1 MQDKANAM
9 SRSTIIM
16 SHVSNLRLEDLPD
29 VEPYMI
35 SKLKRAGIQSVLDL
49 AVSIPI
55 ELAGGGDY
63 IIDDENS
70 AITSDIE
77 TISQLVGKAKKALID
92 SGALSKEFCTA
103 EEFLERR
110 NSLVRFTTGSMKL
123 DSFLKG
129 GIESQAI
136 TEIAGEFGSGKSQLC
151 HTLCVTAV
159 ANNTIKEKK
168 ERRGDFGR
176 NNNSIIFIDTENTFR
191 PERIHQIAEGRG
203 LEPEEIMK
211 KVFVCKIYNSAHLEA
226 IIKNLGRSIE
236 QYKAKLVIIDSIIS
250 LHRAEFPGRETLAE
264 RQQRL
269 NGMLHRLIRLAEIY
283 NVAVVLTNQ
292 VQSQPDSFFGGI
304 GGGDPTR
311 AAGGNIMGHASTY
324 RIFLRKAG
332 RDRIAIMVD
341 SPHHAYG
348 QTRFTISEKGVQD
361 VEDEK
366 GRSDN
371 SSNKYSESGW

>member
-1 MQDKANAM
+1 
-9 SRSTIIM
+9 M
-16 SHVSNLRLEDLPD
+16 SHVSDLRLEDLPG
-29 VEPYMI
+29 VEPYLI

-49 AVSIPI
+49 AVSIPH
-55 ELAGGGDY
+55 ELAEGGGGNY
-63 IIDDENS
+63 IDDDNNTPIS
-70 AITSDIE
+70 SDIE
-77 TISQLVGKAKKALID
+77 TISQLVGKAKKALMD
-92 SGALSKEFCTA
+92 SGVLNKDFCTA
-103 EEFLERR
+103 EECLERR
-110 NSLVRFTTGSMKL
+110 NSLVRFTTGSVNL

-151 HTLCVTAV
+151 HTLCVTAAAV
-159 ANNTIKEKK
+159 NNNKEK
-168 ERRGDFGR
+168 RGRPGTVPAAEGLGR
-176 NNNSIIFIDTENTFR
+176 NNNNDNSIIFIDTENTFR

-211 KVFVCKIYNSAHLEA
+211 RVFVCKIYNSAHLEA
-226 IIKNLGRSIE
+226 IIKNLGKSIE
-236 QYKAKLVIIDSIIS
+236 HYKAKLVVIDSIIS

-269 NGMLHRLIRLAEIY
+269 NVMLHKLIRLAEIY

-292 VQSQPDSFFGGI
+292 VQSQPDNFFGGV
-304 GGGDPTR
+304 GGGSDPTR

-348 QTRFTISEKGVQD
+348 QTRFTISDKGVQD
-361 VEDEK
+361 IEEAK
-366 GRSDN
+366 RRSDN